1 MLVIRLRRVGKKN
14 KPSYRIVVAEHS
26 FPIDGRFVED
36 LGFYNPHTKTA
47 GIDKDKAV
55 DWMKKGAKPSNTIA
69 KILEKEKVKHSS
81 VVVEKKNKKPKA
93 KSAEPK
99 AAAAAPAAE
108 AESPV
113 ADAPVESAETVET
126 PEAVTEEATAEAP
139 AEEPASEEALAEEP
153 AVEAPS
159 EEEKSDS

>member
-26 FPIDGRFVED
+26 FPIDGRFVAD

-47 GIDKDKAV
+47 GIKKDEAI
-55 DWMKKGAKPSNTIA
+55 DWMKKGAKPSNTIS

-99 AAAAAPAAE
+99 ATAAAPVAETSVEEGAE
-108 AESPV
+108 AV
-113 ADAPVESAETVET
+113 AETTPEET
-126 PEAVTEEATAEAP
+126 PVVEATAEETPTEEPVAEAP
-139 AEEPASEEALAEEP
+139 AEE
-153 AVEAPS
+153 
-159 EEEKSDS
+159 EKNDS